1 MGESSPCPME
11 QCLCCRNALDR
22 TRKALALPHL
32 RIHDMRHLHASLLI
46 AEGVPLTLVS
56 ARLGHGSPAITAAI
70 YSHALKGHDGA
81 AAVAIEAAMNVVS

>member
-22 TRKALALPHL
+22 TRKALGLPHI
-32 RIHDMRHLHASLLI
+32 RQHDMRHLHASLHI

-56 ARLGHGSPAITAAI
+56 ARLGHESPAI
-70 YSHALKGHDGA
+70 YSQALKGHHGA
-81 AAVAIEAAMNVVS
+81 AAAAIEAAMKATQ